1 MTSLRLKLL
10 CFFSLIF
17 IVSACTKM
25 QELQNNSLKPTVLT
39 DLSDPKFKVLKSIN
53 YKEHDSKNECEIR
66 IEDKTRYCVNID
78 SAIVSF
84 ENGSNYIYAVETGV
98 ELDENKEKMTAH
110 VNLGSLKFFKFE
122 QLSDDK
128 LTLVSESDLLSC
140 GPYGGTCT
148 AVTYKYGN
156 GPELAW
162 VVITGDM
169 HQGNVGTNLL
179 AFTAF
184 GKKISQYLNIQT
196 GFSNEGAVGDD
207 DESDVTIKDISTK
220 ITTVPSTSEKF
231 FDLNVNITGKEKN
244 KKKSSPVEFS
254 TIIKFDPKTNSYPT
268 DTVEKFY

>member
-10 CFFSLIF
+10 CFISFIF
-17 IVSACTKM
+17 IVSACTKI
-25 QELQNNSLKPTVLT
+25 QEVENNSLKPTVLN
-39 DLSDPKFKVLKSIN
+39 DLGDPRYKVLKSIK

-78 SAIVSF
+78 SAIVSL
-84 ENGSNYIYAVETGV
+84 ENGSNYIYAVETGN
-98 ELDENKEKMTAH
+98 ELDESKEKMTAH

-122 QLSDDK
+122 LLSDDK
-128 LTLVSESDLLSC
+128 LKLVSESDLLSC
-140 GPYGGTCT
+140 GPYGGTCS

-162 VVITGDM
+162 VVNTGDM

-196 GFSNEGAVGDD
+196 SFSNEGAAGD

-220 ITTVPSTSEKF
+220 ITTVPSTSAKF
-231 FDLNVNITGKEKN
+231 FDLNVNVKGKEKN

-254 TIIKFDPKTNSYPT
+254 TVIKFDSKTNSYPT
-268 DTVEKFY
+268 DAVEKFY